1 MTRAYQVQ
9 LDDAGDIVWLEHKDD
24 GETLRYHKEPHTT
37 PWQRFV
43 ARFLSL
49 VVPESML

>member
-1 MTRAYQVQ
+1 MQ
-9 LDDAGDIVWLEHKDD
+9 LDAAGDLVWIEYED
-24 GETLRYHKEPHTT
+24 GQTLRYHEEPRTT
-37 PWQRFV
+37 AWQRFV